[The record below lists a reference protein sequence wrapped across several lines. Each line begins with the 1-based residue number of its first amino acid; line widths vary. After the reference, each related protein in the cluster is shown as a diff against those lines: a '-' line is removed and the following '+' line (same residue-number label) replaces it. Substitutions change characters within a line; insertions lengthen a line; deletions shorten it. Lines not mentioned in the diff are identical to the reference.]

1 MVSNLKKENIYLVF
15 WKFIWIL
22 VGLASAVIFINSLF
36 LPGHSRGF
44 IFPIDTLLFV
54 IVSIVLLV
62 GIFILDGF
70 MNSSDKRKRII
81 IIIFLFLQ
89 LFMQIY
95 LSIKLQGAQG
105 VDDFD
110 MRLQISSLVSGSKE
124 WAPYFKFG
132 PNAGAAI
139 LLSKVVSMLG
149 GNVHASLIY
158 NIVNFISIDIA
169 VLAGYLIIKSITD
182 KRIQNLY
189 FLVVNVFS
197 PLWITAL
204 FVYTDV
210 GALMFGMLSIYF
222 LTKMVET
229 RKSSLYLLFMSIS
242 SLFASLAY
250 FNKTNAIILSIAIFI
265 YLIFSLKKL
274 NWIKKV
280 STISFFAL
288 LMVVFSLG
296 LSAVKNNEKAP
307 KKSDFPYT
315 YWVAVGY
322 NKSTNGTVNNDTYN
336 DTGRFKTKEQKD
348 KHDKQLI
355 SNTIKNSSFLEILK
369 LYWNKINIQWS
380 MGTIGIEHR
389 EFTILRQ
396 WNTIYNYIFGQKRI
410 FLFMW
415 SQSLYILI
423 VLGMLIKSIHVIFLE
438 KFSENESIL
447 NLAAL
452 YFLGIFLFHTLLWEV
467 QERYAY
473 IVIIPMILIGTFG
486 LNELANHVQEENT
499 SKKSLNII
507 IALGCI
513 ATIVGWGLSY
523 KKNYVSENNTRIV
536 MGQNFFRKTEYN
548 LKPHQKLV
556 EWIQVNNTFKQ
567 WYVDGVWADN
577 VKVTINGKKVNPV
590 THTLTEN
597 GKKGSYKI
605 IVENTGNNNETI
617 YLQKNSSIDL
627 FQKHIEKHKN
637 YYIGIVASDVESPFT
652 ISRSIKYTFLIVLEL
667 LIFIEGWLW
676 NRFLVRN
683 SMPNNLRH

>member
-204 FVYTDV
+204 FVWHVKY
-210 GALMFGMLSIYF
+210 LF
-222 LTKMVET
+222 L
-229 RKSSLYLLFMSIS
+229 
-242 SLFASLAY
+242 
-250 FNKTNAIILSIAIFI
+250 N
-265 YLIFSLKKL
+265 
-274 NWIKKV
+274 
-280 STISFFAL
+280 
-288 LMVVFSLG
+288 
-296 LSAVKNNEKAP
+296 
-307 KKSDFPYT
+307 
-315 YWVAVGY
+315 
-322 NKSTNGTVNNDTYN
+322 
-336 DTGRFKTKEQKD
+336 
-348 KHDKQLI
+348 
-355 SNTIKNSSFLEILK
+355 
-369 LYWNKINIQWS
+369 
-380 MGTIGIEHR
+380 
-389 EFTILRQ
+389 
-396 WNTIYNYIFGQKRI
+396 
-410 FLFMW
+410 
-415 SQSLYILI
+415 
-423 VLGMLIKSIHVIFLE
+423 
-438 KFSENESIL
+438 
-447 NLAAL
+447 
-452 YFLGIFLFHTLLWEV
+452 
-467 QERYAY
+467 
-473 IVIIPMILIGTFG
+473 
-486 LNELANHVQEENT
+486 
-499 SKKSLNII
+499 
-507 IALGCI
+507 
-513 ATIVGWGLSY
+513 
-523 KKNYVSENNTRIV
+523 
-536 MGQNFFRKTEYN
+536 
-548 LKPHQKLV
+548 
-556 EWIQVNNTFKQ
+556 
-567 WYVDGVWADN
+567 
-577 VKVTINGKKVNPV
+577 
-590 THTLTEN
+590 
-597 GKKGSYKI
+597 
-605 IVENTGNNNETI
+605 
-617 YLQKNSSIDL
+617 
-627 FQKHIEKHKN
+627 
-637 YYIGIVASDVESPFT
+637 
-652 ISRSIKYTFLIVLEL
+652 
-667 LIFIEGWLW
+667 
-676 NRFLVRN
+676 
-683 SMPNNLRH
+683 